1 MSTFY
6 DPRYQTWDSWA
17 SLMCEAYAS
26 QNLEIPNG
34 EENWK
39 GWAAGFVGIDLFAKD
54 GMPNPYQYG
63 DWQEW
68 ATAVVN
74 TLSTSG
80 R

>member
-1 MSTFY
+1 MSVFY
-6 DPRYQTWDSWA
+6 DPRYQTWDDWA
-17 SLMCEAYAS
+17 ALMCEAYGS

-54 GMPNPYQYG
+54 GMPNPYGYD

-68 ATAVVN
+68 AMAVVN

>member
-1 MSTFY
+1 MSVFY
-6 DPRYQTWDSWA
+6 DPRYQTWDDWA
-17 SLMCEAYAS
+17 ALMCEAYAS

-54 GMPNPYQYG
+54 GMPNPYGYD

-68 ATAVVN
+68 AMAVAN

>member
-1 MSTFY
+1 
-6 DPRYQTWDSWA
+6 
-17 SLMCEAYAS
+17 MCEAYAA

-34 EENWK
+34 EDNWK
-39 GWAAGFVGIDLFAKD
+39 GWAAGFVGIDLFARV
-54 GMPNPYQYG
+54 GMPNPYQYD

-68 ATAVVN
+68 AMAVTN